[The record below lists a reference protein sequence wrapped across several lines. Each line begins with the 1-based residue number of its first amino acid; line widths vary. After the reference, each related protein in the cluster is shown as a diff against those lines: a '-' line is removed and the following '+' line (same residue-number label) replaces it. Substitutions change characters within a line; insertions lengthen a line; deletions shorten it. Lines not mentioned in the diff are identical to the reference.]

1 MWSITTLE
9 SAPKVTSRPG
19 LHPSVRLFFLRRNNE
34 KFKYKSSKHVLCC
47 VASSGCGCC
56 YCRGDAIARRP
67 AGCMMM
73 SSSIDW
79 GVVAQWGKY
88 ETRVASHRSIPFVSC
103 PSLSSVCV
111 CFCVSVTQ
119 WVFRGRSLHPLW
131 WMDSNCS
138 FVWRPNTP
146 PPPPP
151 TAEAEFSGR
160 IPTTT
165 TTTAI
170 YCYILYV

>member
-1 MWSITTLE
+1 M
-9 SAPKVTSRPG
+9 
-19 LHPSVRLFFLRRNNE
+19 
-34 KFKYKSSKHVLCC
+34 LCC

-103 PSLSSVCV
+103 PFLSSVCV

-151 TAEAEFSGR
+151 PSRSRVQWEDSDHDHRNLLLHPVRVR
-160 IPTTT
+160 IRIRVQYRFHDWFIVIFFPFFPFFP
-165 TTTAI
+165 
-170 YCYILYV
+170 LEE